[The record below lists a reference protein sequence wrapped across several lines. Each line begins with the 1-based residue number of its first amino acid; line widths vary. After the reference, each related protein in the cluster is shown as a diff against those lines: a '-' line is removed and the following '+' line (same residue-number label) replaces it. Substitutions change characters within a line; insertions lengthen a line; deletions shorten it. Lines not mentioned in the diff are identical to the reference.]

1 MLQTVLKAVSKTSK
15 KVTDYRSMRTG
26 APKLQYDLVWNR
38 IKLFNGL
45 KCFWLSFPLTL
56 SLDSLVFPRFPPD
69 FPRCSLSFPSI
80 SPRCFQGFPQVF
92 PRFPLD
98 FPQVIPRLP
107 QVFLRFSPEFPRVS
121 PRFPPGFPQGSP
133 GFPQELWERL
143 KEKTMDFISLFT
155 PFWLHF
161 GSILTPF

>member
-1 MLQTVLKAVSKTSK
+1 MKMLQTVLKAVSKTSK

-45 KCFWLSFPLTL
+45 ECFWLSFPLKL

-80 SPRCFQGFPQVF
+80 SPRCFQGFPVVF
-92 PRFPLD
+92 PRWF
-98 FPQVIPRLP
+98 P
-107 QVFLRFSPEFPRVS
+107 QVFLRFFLDFPRCFQYVPQVFPRV
-121 PRFPPGFPQGSP
+121 PLGVFRFSKGFP
-133 GFPQELWERL
+133 
-143 KEKTMDFISLFT
+143 
-155 PFWLHF
+155 
-161 GSILTPF
+161 